1 MNERVSAIRSR
12 KAKHWSFALAIAL
25 AGSALATTGVQAA
38 PSAGSSAAPKSGGTI
53 VVAIDGSVAGHCF
66 STALAGGTLGTSRSI
81 YEQLFE
87 RTRAGK
93 FVGYL
98 AESASTTDNI
108 VWNIKLRPGI
118 KYSNGEAFDAK
129 NVKQNI
135 DIGRGILTTAAQ
147 AAYLS
152 TGVAVNA
159 NIVSVD
165 VVDEL
170 NVKIT
175 LDRPDASLPAL
186 MYRAGRYVMR
196 APAQIADVAT
206 CQTNPI
212 GTGPFMKQSYSP
224 DELVVVRN
232 PNYWRKDGKGRQL
245 PYLDGITF
253 ISVKEASQRAA
264 AVRTKSVDVAFFT
277 QGDAT
282 FTNDLARRKSV
293 VTGYQST
300 PTAWGQWVPNV
311 GKAGSPFKSKNC
323 RLAAAYSVDWNA
335 YNKVRLKGTGSYTR
349 TMVGKSNPMYTLNGA
364 PKFDLAKAKEYLT
377 ACNTDLG
384 AAGPMKLTLYA
395 DTSSQSLN
403 NVKFIMEQM
412 KKAGILFNDIFV
424 AEAAVLISKIYAAGG
439 NAFDFAQ
446 GTPAEGASPAYVF
459 PFFLSKAFPATAKS
473 PVYKLSYG
481 SGRFNSILALGNHG
495 DTKVDD
501 LLYAAQ
507 AQSDPAVAKKAW
519 QAAAEYIQAE
529 GYVIPAV
536 HGGFKVFTNNKS
548 KLGGVG
554 TLKMPSGDLS
564 DIVETKGFEYTGIWK
579 K

>member
-12 KAKHWSFALAIAL
+12 KAKNWGIALAIAL
-25 AGSALATTGVQAA
+25 AGSAVATSGVQAA
-38 PSAGSSAAPKSGGTI
+38 PTAGSAAPKTGGSIT
-53 VVAIDGSVAGHCF
+53 VAIDGSVAGHCF
-66 STALAGGTLGTSRSI
+66 STALAGGTLGTSRAI

-87 RTRAGK
+87 RTRSGK
-93 FVGYL
+93 FVGFL
-98 AESASTTDNI
+98 AESATTSDNV

-129 NVKQNI
+129 NVKQNM

-165 VVDEL
+165 VVDDL
-170 NVKIT
+170 NVKVT
-175 LDRPDASLPAL
+175 LDRPDTALPAL

-196 APAQIADVAT
+196 APAQIADTAT

-212 GTGPFMKQSYSP
+212 GTGPFMKKSYLP

-245 PYLDGITF
+245 PYLDEIVF

-264 AVRTKSVDVAFFT
+264 AVRRKTVDVAFFT

-282 FTNDLARRKSV
+282 FTNDLSRRKSV
-293 VTGYQST
+293 VTGYKST

-311 GKAGSPFKSKNC
+311 GKAGSPFKSRNC

-335 YNKVRLKGTGSYTR
+335 YNKVRLKGNGTYTR
-349 TMVGKSNPMYTLNGA
+349 TMVGKSNPMYTLKGA
-364 PKFDLAKAKEYLT
+364 PKYDLAKAKEYLT

-384 AAGPMKLTLYA
+384 TAGPMKLTLYA

-403 NVKFIMEQM
+403 NTKFIMEQM
-412 KKAGILFNDIFV
+412 KKAGIQFNDIFV
-424 AEAAVLISKIYAAGG
+424 AEAAVLISRIYAAGG

-459 PFFLSKAFPATAKS
+459 PFFLSKAFPANAKS

-507 AQSDPAVAKKAW
+507 AQSNPASAKKAW

-529 GYVIPAV
+529 GYVIPSV
-536 HGGFKVFTNNKS
+536 HGGFQVYTNNKS

-554 TLKMPSGDLS
+554 TLRMPSGDLA